1 MGLAAQSPSPSLSPS
16 FAKLFTGARENIL
29 HTLFI
34 SAKKCA
40 LSLLSHCLCVCVC
53 ACVLSAHTASTY
65 GQVMRY
71 LCTVSTYADCVLYAL
86 RVAEC
91 KIVLHTVW
99 GGRRSQSASPTMA
112 PLSLLLLALC
122 SQGGSIY
129 NVSIICDTYTY
140 MYYITISIVHLL
152 LRGKNWFL
160 HLPIEYLAVNYD
172 Y

>member
-1 MGLAAQSPSPSLSPS
+1 MKIFYIRFSSRPKSVRSLCFPT
-16 FAKLFTGARENIL
+16 A
-29 HTLFI
+29 
-34 SAKKCA
+34 
-40 LSLLSHCLCVCVC
+40 CVCVC